1 MFCIH
6 KTCLEGK
13 QRTNLISY
21 LRFGL
26 EMIAANWS
34 WLNSLNIDENFNSA
48 EKLDM
53 MNSLHQILLM
63 IYEFLKYLFADTKTG
78 TIWAISCLCPTP
90 WYTTHKLW
98 SLKNPG
104 PHASPWGTLLK
115 SGYRLRVPES
125 GTTLRKRFLLCQRKN
140 NN

>member
-53 MNSLHQILLM
+53 MNSLHANFHLWVLI
-63 IYEFLKYLFADTKTG
+63 FVNV
-78 TIWAISCLCPTP
+78 CLQT
-90 WYTTHKLW
+90 
-98 SLKNPG
+98 
-104 PHASPWGTLLK
+104 
-115 SGYRLRVPES
+115 
-125 GTTLRKRFLLCQRKN
+125 
-140 NN
+140 